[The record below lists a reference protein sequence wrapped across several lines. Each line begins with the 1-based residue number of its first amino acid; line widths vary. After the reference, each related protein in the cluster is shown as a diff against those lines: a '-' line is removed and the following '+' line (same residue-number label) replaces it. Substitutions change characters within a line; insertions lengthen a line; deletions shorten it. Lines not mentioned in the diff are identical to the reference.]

1 MLRRHV
7 LSLCFTLGF
16 AAVPTAFATD
26 KVSADAFAAAAE
38 RGEVAVIV
46 IFGTPD
52 PIVPEA
58 GLSAED
64 RSTQRAAIAE
74 TGQAV
79 LDSLPKTPQYAKRM
93 VTQPML
99 AIPADSSTLQA
110 LEENPF
116 VKEVRVDGLSAPDGA
131 GTDDPV
137 VDGTTLASSVP
148 VIGADVAQAYGI
160 RGTGITVAILDTGI
174 QKTHPFLS
182 GKVVSEACYS
192 TTNSVYSSTTL
203 CPGGV
208 ESSTATGSGVNCSL
222 TIDSGCAHGT
232 HVAGIAAGEGGGS
245 TGVTF
250 SGVAPEAKVIAIQ
263 VFSRFDSTYYCGG
276 ASTCVLSY
284 DSDQI
289 LALERVYELRSS
301 YNVAAANMSL
311 GGGRYYTYCDSDS
324 RKPIVDSLRSS
335 GIATVISSGND
346 YYRDSVGAPGCISSA
361 ATVGAT
367 DDSDNVASFS
377 NIDDTVDFLAPG
389 VTVTSSV
396 PTLSGSGYATW
407 NGTSMS
413 APHVTGVFALFSQL
427 DPLASVDEKQSRLA
441 SLAVQVD
448 DNRTGGVQTDID
460 RVAVSWMGNGRCM
473 VTGKVANRWSYT
485 SSTPYSYVSIS
496 PEADY
501 GTGYA
506 YYARVPNGTSIATL
520 ADVAKRRVGNLGHKP
535 TVTIRGT
542 GPCPTSG
549 TLRYIYSADYGYLS
563 NER

>member
-1 MLRRHV
+1 MIRLYSLALCSALGVAV
-7 LSLCFTLGF
+7 LPAAF
-16 AAVPTAFATD
+16 AAD
-26 KVSADAFAAAAE
+26 KVSSEAFAAAE
-38 RGEVAVIV
+38 GRGEVPVIV
-46 IFGTPD
+46 IFDTPA
-52 PIVPEA
+52 PIVAE
-58 GLSAED
+58 GELSAEAM
-64 RSTQRAAIAE
+64 STQRAAIAE
-74 TGQAV
+74 AAQSV
-79 LDSLPKTPQYAKRM
+79 LDSLPKAPGYTKRM
-93 VTQPML
+93 TTQPML
-99 AIPADSSTLQA
+99 AIPADASTLKA
-110 LEENPF
+110 LEKNPL
-116 VKEVRVDGLSAPDGA
+116 VKEVRVDSLSAPDELGI
-131 GTDDPV
+131 DDAAL
-137 VDGTTLASSVP
+137 DGTTLASSVP
-148 VIGADVAQAYGI
+148 VIGADVAQAYGV
-160 RGTGITVAILDTGI
+160 RGNGITVAILDTGV

-192 TTNSVYSSTTL
+192 TTYSPYSSTTL

-208 ESSTATGSGVNCSL
+208 ESSTAAGSGVNCSL
-222 TIDSGCAHGT
+222 SIDSGCAHGT
-232 HVAGIAAGEGGGS
+232 HVAGIAAGKGGGS

-263 VFSRFDSTYYCGG
+263 VFSRFDDSSICGG

-289 LALERVYELRSS
+289 LALERVNALRGS
-301 YNVAAANMSL
+301 YKIAAANMSL
-311 GGGRYYTYCDSDS
+311 GGGRYYTYCDSDT
-324 RKPIVDSLRSS
+324 RKPIIDSLRSA

-346 YYRDSVGAPGCISSA
+346 SYRDSVGAPGCISSA
-361 ATVGAT
+361 ETVGAT
-367 DDSDNVASFS
+367 DDSDNIASFS

-389 VTVTSSV
+389 VNVTSSV
-396 PTLSGSGYATW
+396 PTTSGSGYATW

-427 DPLASVDEKQSRLA
+427 DPLADVSEKHSRLA

-448 DNRTGGVQTDID
+448 DNRTGGVQTNMD
-460 RVAVSWMGNGRCM
+460 RVAVAWMGNDRCT
-473 VTGKVANRWSYT
+473 VTGKVENRWSYT

-501 GTGYA
+501 GTNYV

-549 TLRYIYSADYGYLS
+549 TTRYIYSADYGYLT